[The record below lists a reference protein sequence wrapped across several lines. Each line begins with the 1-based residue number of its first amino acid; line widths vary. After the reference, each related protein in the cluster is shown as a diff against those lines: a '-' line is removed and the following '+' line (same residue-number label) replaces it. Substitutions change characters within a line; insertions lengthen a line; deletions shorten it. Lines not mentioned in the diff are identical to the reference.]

1 MKTKSETPKF
11 MHRARTPRAAA
22 FVGILFGVL
31 FALCIVLLH
40 LAMPPG
46 FADMNA
52 WTDAGRSRAAA
63 AFGLMP
69 LAGLAFL
76 WFLGVVRD
84 RLGVYEDQFF
94 AAVFQGSGL
103 LFLAMTFCTFAI
115 GAGMLTAYS
124 LGGDEIMTISIF
136 VVGRS
141 IISQMFN
148 IYALRM
154 AAVFMF
160 SLSTLWLRTAVM
172 PRAVCFFTY
181 AMAIAMFV
189 GPNLSLLMVLVF
201 PAWVFCVSVYIL
213 FLSFRQKGPGGM
225 DGMSA
230 QSEAG

>member
-1 MKTKSETPKF
+1 MKTKSEATKI
-11 MHRARTPRAAA
+11 MRRTRTPRAAA

-40 LAMPPG
+40 LAIPPD

-52 WTDAGRSRAAA
+52 WTDAGRSRAAL
-63 AFGLMP
+63 AFGLVP

-76 WFLGVVRD
+76 WFVGVVRD

-115 GAGMLTAYS
+115 GAGMLTAYR

-141 IISQMFN
+141 IISQLFN

-201 PAWVFCVSVYIL
+201 PAWVFCISVYIL
-213 FLSFRQKGPGGM
+213 VLSFRQKASGSM
-225 DGMSA
+225 DGITA

>member
-1 MKTKSETPKF
+1 MKTKSETTKI

-52 WTDAGRSRAAA
+52 WTDADRSRAAT

-76 WFLGVVRD
+76 WFVGVVRD
-84 RLGVYEDQFF
+84 RLGAYEDQFF

-115 GAGMLTAYS
+115 GAGMLTAYR
-124 LGGDEIMTISIF
+124 LGGDEIMTISTF

-201 PAWVFCVSVYIL
+201 PAWVFCISVYIL
-213 FLSFRQKGPGGM
+213 FLSFRQKGSGSM
-225 DGMSA
+225 DGMTA
-230 QSEAG
+230 QSQAG

>member
-1 MKTKSETPKF
+1 MTTKSETLKF
-11 MHRARTPRAAA
+11 MHRTGTPRAAA
-22 FVGILFGVL
+22 VAGILFGVL
-31 FALCIVLLH
+31 FGWCIVLLY
-40 LAMPPG
+40 LALPPV
-46 FADMNA
+46 FADMDA
-52 WTDAGRSRAAA
+52 WTDEGRRLASL

-76 WFLGVVRD
+76 WFVGVVRD

-115 GAGMLTAYS
+115 GAGMLTAYRI
-124 LGGDEIMTISIF
+124 GGDEIMTNSIF

-172 PRAVCFFTY
+172 PRAVCFFSY

-189 GPNLSLLMVLVF
+189 GPNLSLLMVLIF
-201 PAWVFCVSVYIL
+201 PAWVLCISVYIL
-213 FLSFRQKGPGGM
+213 VLSFRRKPSGSM
-225 DGMSA
+225 DGMTA
-230 QSEAG
+230 QREAN

>member
-1 MKTKSETPKF
+1 MKIRSDTTKI

-22 FVGILFGVL
+22 MVGILFGVL
-31 FALCIVLLH
+31 FASCIVLLH
-40 LAMPPG
+40 LAIPRD
-46 FADMNA
+46 FADMKA
-52 WTDAGRSRAAA
+52 WTDEGRRNVSL

-76 WFLGVVRD
+76 WFIGVVRD

-103 LFLAMTFCTFAI
+103 LFLAMTFCSFAI
-115 GAGMLTAYS
+115 GAGMLAAHRIGGEEIVTA
-124 LGGDEIMTISIF
+124 SIF

-141 IISQMFN
+141 ILSHLFN
-148 IYALRM
+148 IYALKM

-160 SLSTLWLRTAVM
+160 SLSTLWLRTGVM
-172 PRAVCFFTY
+172 PRGVCFFTY

-201 PAWVFCVSVYIL
+201 PAWVFCISAYIL
-213 FLSFRQKGPGGM
+213 VLSFQRTASGSM
-225 DGMSA
+225 DGMTA
-230 QSEAG
+230 Q

>member
-1 MKTKSETPKF
+1 MKTKSETTKI

-40 LAMPPG
+40 LAIPPG

-52 WTDAGRSRAAA
+52 WTDADRSRAALS
-63 AFGLMP
+63 FGLMP

-76 WFLGVVRD
+76 WFVGVVRD
-84 RLGVYEDQFF
+84 RLGAYEDQFF

-115 GAGMLTAYS
+115 GAGMLTAYR
-124 LGGDEIMTISIF
+124 LGGDEIMTISTF

-201 PAWVFCVSVYIL
+201 PAWVFCISGYIL
-213 FLSFRQKGPGGM
+213 FLSFRQKASGGM
-225 DGMSA
+225 DGMTA
-230 QSEAG
+230 HSEAG